1 MNFPRFSFL
10 GSAGLPTGLA
20 LTINLIYLFIHHFPT
35 NTATTITTTKLR
47 TESQGWSFEKA
58 LCPTMDANDKWQ
70 YLFIA
75 SSLSFELA
83 ATAYQVQL
91 FFYSIVF
98 ML

>member
-1 MNFPRFSFL
+1 
-10 GSAGLPTGLA
+10 
-20 LTINLIYLFIHHFPT
+20 
-35 NTATTITTTKLR
+35 
-47 TESQGWSFEKA
+47 
-58 LCPTMDANDKWQ
+58 MDANDKWQ